1 MTAEPLS
8 DAEIA
13 TALGALEGWAR
24 AGDSLVR
31 AYQAVDF
38 TGAIHVVNIVA
49 NLAEDA
55 QHHPDI
61 DIRWRNVTFTLSTH
75 SAGGKVT
82 RADVDMAAQ
91 INAAIALEESAR

>member
-13 TALGALEGWAR
+13 AALDALEGWTR
-24 AGDSLVR
+24 AGDSITR
-31 AYQAVDF
+31 AYQAFDF
-38 TGAIHVVNIVA
+38 PGAIHVVNIVA
-49 NLAEDA
+49 SLAEEA

-75 SAGGKVT
+75 DAGGKVT
-82 RADVDMAAQ
+82 RADTDMAAQ
-91 INAAIALEESAR
+91 INAAIALEQSAR